1 MNSTDTQPEPA
12 SVDPADPSDENF
24 VYEIDRQFAR
34 AYSYGGLA
42 VIAAVLLF
50 AGLAVALFGTETL
63 RMARLWIALVL
74 VFLVGLFV
82 IRIFV
87 VRRAFSLLAKIQ
99 SYCLAND
106 LAILPFRDAHTQ
118 NGAYQFFASI
128 FEYAE
133 RRNID
138 LHPAERP
145 DNSDALPASE
155 EPDSEEPDSEE
166 PEDEVEPPAHDETRP

>member
-1 MNSTDTQPEPA
+1 MNSTDKLPEPA
-12 SVDPADPSDENF
+12 PPDAADEDF
-24 VYEIDRQFAR
+24 VYQIDRQFAR

-50 AGLAVALFGTETL
+50 AGLAVAIFGTETL
-63 RMARLWIALVL
+63 RMARLWIGLVL

-87 VRRAFSLLAKIQ
+87 ARRALELLAKVQ

-106 LAILPFRDAHTQ
+106 RAILSFRDAHTQ
-118 NGAYQFFASI
+118 NGAFQFFASI

-133 RRNID
+133 RRSI
-138 LHPAERP
+138 
-145 DNSDALPASE
+145 ALEPKARAVAE
-155 EPDSEEPDSEE
+155 EPRSAEENSENPSE
-166 PEDEVEPPAHDETRP
+166 DAVEPSEQNETRS

>member
-1 MNSTDTQPEPA
+1 MNSTDTPPEPTPA
-12 SVDPADPSDENF
+12 APPEPVDDSDENF

-50 AGLAVALFGTETL
+50 ASLAVALFGTETL

-106 LAILPFRDAHTQ
+106 LAILPFRDRHTQ
-118 NGAYQFFASI
+118 NGAYQYFASI
-128 FEYAE
+128 FDFAE

-138 LHPAERP
+138 VQAPGRPEHREPADEAAGDQAADQP
-145 DNSDALPASE
+145 QDDA
-155 EPDSEEPDSEE
+155 
-166 PEDEVEPPAHDETRP
+166 EPPAQDESRP